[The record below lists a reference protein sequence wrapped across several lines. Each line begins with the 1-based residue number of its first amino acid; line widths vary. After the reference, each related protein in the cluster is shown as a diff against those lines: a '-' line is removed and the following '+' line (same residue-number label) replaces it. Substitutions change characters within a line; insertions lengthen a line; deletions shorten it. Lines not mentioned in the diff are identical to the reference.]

1 VIDPTPAA
9 AAELDRMRAGLDR
22 VTAERDRARAE
33 LDALMATRL
42 MRAARLPRAAYA
54 RLRTGP

>member
-1 VIDPTPAA
+1 
-9 AAELDRMRAGLDR
+9 MRAGLDR